1 MKRSSHN
8 SLPALKPD
16 LQISFYYRLQ
26 ALQDL
31 YLHNALKRTIEGM
44 DIETLDDQLVQY
56 VKPEYLKRIASFG
69 LRGELFF
76 AVPCII
82 EANPYLLGYYRLL
95 LGISGKQ
102 FYDQGPFGR
111 FKRFEVKGDLP
122 DRLRSDISAL
132 CSSLVQ
138 TAQVLVDNIDDL
150 TLSVIR
156 DLQLLTLGAQ
166 LRGSRNTRIGQDAA
180 QEVFELIHSIAE
192 PYVKERTDRTIR
204 IENDSHRLVLIVF
217 SNDPDVRIT
226 EQLPSSTR
234 PIVSIEI
241 KGGKDASNI
250 HNRLGEA
257 EKSHVKASK
266 RGFFEFWT
274 IVRVDIDPSVAKA
287 ASPTTSRV
295 FHLDRICDP
304 ETPEHKEFRETFC
317 SLIGI
322 QT

>member
-1 MKRSSHN
+1 MEPGSNDSF
-8 SLPALKPD
+8 PVLKPA

-31 YLHNALKRTIEGM
+31 YLHDALRKTVESV

-56 VKPEYLKRIASFG
+56 VKPEYLKRVASFG

-76 AVPCII
+76 AVPCMV

-95 LGISGKQ
+95 FGISGKQ

-111 FKRFEVKGDLP
+111 FKRFEKKGDIP
-122 DRLRSDISAL
+122 DRVRSDIPAL
-132 CSSLVQ
+132 CSSLIQ
-138 TAQVLVDNIDDL
+138 TAQILVDNIDDL
-150 TLSVIR
+150 TVPVIR

-180 QEVFELIHSIAE
+180 QEVFELIYSIAE
-192 PYVKERTDRTIR
+192 PYVKEKTDRTIR
-204 IENDSHRLVLIVF
+204 IENDSHRTVLIVF

-226 EQLPSSTR
+226 EQLPSSMR

-295 FHLDRICDP
+295 FHLDRICNSR
-304 ETPEHKEFRETFC
+304 TPEHREFQETFC